1 LKISGH
7 EETLHGGAGVMD
19 YGNLIWITLQRS
31 KTAREA
37 ILTFDQLVKDS
48 SCPVS
53 NSWHMLLMYCMCMLY
68 RYIFIYIIYSEY
80 AAHTQIVHMYMYMHI
95 HHTGTHTQR
104 CKQIAQ
110 EYGYVSEGESFTIAD
125 PHDAGSNVQQDL
137 GTEPEFSSPFQV
149 R

>member
-1 LKISGH
+1 
-7 EETLHGGAGVMD
+7 MD
-19 YGNLIWITLQRS
+19 YGNLIWITLQRF

-68 RYIFIYIIYSEY
+68 RYIFIDIIYSEY
-80 AAHTQIVHMYMYMHI
+80 AVHNTCYIEYLYPYSDSTHVYVYAYTS
-95 HHTGTHTQR
+95 HRHTQR

-125 PHDAGSNVQQDL
+125 PHEAGSNVQQDL
-137 GTEPEFSSPFQV
+137 GTEPEFSSSFQV